1 MNSWVTGSNPVR
13 RIKPNGDIYMKGS
26 LHRIFWTSAGLDQHY
41 KTKEKPSNGRE
52 AKNKK
57 WLGRQGRKSLRQA
70 LKKFGEE

>member
-1 MNSWVTGSNPVR
+1 
-13 RIKPNGDIYMKGS
+13 MKGS